1 MMKNKKESIKN
12 ILSERR
18 REIIT
23 VALLA
28 LALALLLFFIN
39 REPTINQGEDQKQ
52 IEKDIIVQQEIESI
66 NQLRQIANAKNTE
79 EEMQS
84 QMDDINQKRE
94 VAPKVDDVDEEVKS
108 QIDAINQLRQQR
120 KNNN

>member
-39 REPTINQGEDQKQ
+39 REQANIQEEDQKQ
-52 IEKDIIVQQEIESI
+52 IEKDTIVRQEIESI

-79 EEMQS
+79 EERQS
-84 QMDDINQKRE
+84 QIDDINQKRE
-94 VAPKVDDVDEEVKS
+94 AAPKVEDTDEEVRK
-108 QIDAINQLRQQR
+108 QIEEINKLREQR
-120 KNNN
+120 KNK

>member
-1 MMKNKKESIKN
+1 MNKNKKESIKN

>member
-1 MMKNKKESIKN
+1 MMKNKKESIKK

>member
-1 MMKNKKESIKN
+1 MKNKKESLKN
-12 ILSERR
+12 ILKERR

-28 LALALLLFFIN
+28 LVLVLLLFFIN
-39 REPTINQGEDQKQ
+39 REPTSNQGEDQKQ
-52 IEKDIIVQQEIESI
+52 VEKDIIVQQEIESI

-84 QMDDINQKRE
+84 QMNDINQKRDS
-94 VAPKVDDVDEEVKS
+94 APKVTDTDEEVRK
-108 QIDAINQLRQQR
+108 QIEEINKLRQEKEQKER
-120 KNNN
+120 

>member
-1 MMKNKKESIKN
+1 MKNKKESIKS
-12 ILSERR
+12 ILKERR

-28 LALALLLFFIN
+28 LALVLLLFFIN
-39 REPTINQGEDQKQ
+39 REPTSNQGEDQKQ

-94 VAPKVDDVDEEVKS
+94 VAPKVTDIDEEVRK
-108 QIDAINQLRQQR
+108 QIDGINELRQQR
-120 KNNN
+120 KNK

>member
-12 ILSERR
+12 ILGERR

-66 NQLRQIANAKNTE
+66 NQLRQIDNAKNTE

-120 KNNN
+120 KNK